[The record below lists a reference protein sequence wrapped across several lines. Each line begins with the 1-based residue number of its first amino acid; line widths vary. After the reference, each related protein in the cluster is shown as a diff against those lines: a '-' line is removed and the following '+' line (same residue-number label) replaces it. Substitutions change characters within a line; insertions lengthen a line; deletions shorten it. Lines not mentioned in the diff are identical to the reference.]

1 MVKTIT
7 TFVSLFAFLTKV
19 ISETLLI
26 IIYHEHAF
34 QEWAGACMG
43 GEGERK
49 ESREFYKKKQRWFHF
64 SL

>member
-7 TFVSLFAFLTKV
+7 TFISLFAFLTKV

-26 IIYHEHAF
+26 IICHEHAF
-34 QEWAGACMG
+34 QEWVGACMG

-49 ESREFYKKKQRWFHF
+49 GISRILQEKQRW
-64 SL
+64 